1 MFYSNKENK
10 LSAYWV
16 LEAIKYNMKNNLLFG
31 LAIVLMAISTLITF
45 IRMNIID
52 ILSTIMILY
61 VVYIVFYMLNMVA
74 VLSGNEDLRE
84 FHKVQDNVY
93 FIVGFTDEDE
103 IMLSA
108 FVSGF
113 EAKVLYVMKEN
124 GWLHIHDK
132 TIVKLDVYNSKDLQ
146 ENDAEDFYSE
156 RENLVAHN
164 IVYHALLSKEYGEHI
179 KEQVKYCTV
188 APPSKEDAIE
198 EDSIE
203 K

>member
-1 MFYSNKENK
+1 MNKENK

-16 LEAIKYNMKNNLLFG
+16 FHFIKESIVNSVLLYLSFLLLLVG
-31 LAIVLMAISTLITF
+31 LVLSVIRFDFISALSEIMIYYIMFTAIS
-45 IRMNIID
+45 
-52 ILSTIMILY
+52 
-61 VVYIVFYMLNMVA
+61 YIY
-74 VLSGNEDLRE
+74 
-84 FHKVQDNVY
+84 KVQVLTGNLDLKVFHAVQDDVY

-113 EAKVLYVMKEN
+113 EAKVLFIMKEN

-179 KEQVKYCTV
+179 KEQVNYCTV

-203 K
+203 E

>member
-1 MFYSNKENK
+1 MFRMDKENK
-10 LSAYWV
+10 FSAYWV
-16 LEAIKYNMKNNLLFG
+16 LDAIKDNMKRSVLFATSVVL
-31 LAIVLMAISTLITF
+31 LAISCLLAIATLKIF
-45 IRMNIID
+45 NIF
-52 ILSTIMILY
+52 SVFM
-61 VVYIVFYMLNMVA
+61 VVYTVFVVFYAFNMVS
-74 VLSGNEDLRE
+74 VLAGNQDLRE
-84 FHKVQDNVY
+84 FHAVQDNVY

-113 EAKVLYVMKEN
+113 EAKVLSIMKEN

-179 KEQVKYCTV
+179 KEQVEYCSTT
-188 APPSKEDAIE
+188 K
-198 EDSIE
+198 
-203 K
+203 

>member
-1 MFYSNKENK
+1 MFGMNKENK
-10 LSAYWV
+10 FSAYWV
-16 LEAIKYNMKNNLLFG
+16 LYAIKENMGRSVLFTFSIILLG
-31 LAIVLMAISTLITF
+31 ILVLLTITKMDIF
-45 IRMNIID
+45 S
-52 ILSTIMILY
+52 ILSVIMLL
-61 VVYIVFYMLNMVA
+61 YIVFITLYAFNMVG
-74 VLSGNEDLRE
+74 VLAGNQDLRE
-84 FHKVQDNVY
+84 FHNEQDNVY

-113 EAKVLYVMKEN
+113 EAKVLYIMKEN

-203 K
+203 E